1 MEIVSE
7 KLLFRLKI
15 LGGLGFPRIN
25 PTIYHFFINIII
37 HQPQQ
42 WIRTNSCLL
51 VQLEDRRADP
61 SIEAVFKREIHESL
75 FKRFFTLKRRSV
87 YAGINSS
94 LSGNYFFIIACI
106 ILCIDLNEM
115 SDFQV

>member
-42 WIRTNSCLL
+42 WIHANSCILI
-51 VQLEDRRADP
+51 QLGE
-61 SIEAVFKREIHESL
+61 RE
-75 FKRFFTLKRRSV
+75 RSV
-87 YAGINSS
+87 KFCSRDTLHRKSS
-94 LSGNYFFIIACI
+94 FIK
-106 ILCIDLNEM
+106 DL
-115 SDFQV
+115 